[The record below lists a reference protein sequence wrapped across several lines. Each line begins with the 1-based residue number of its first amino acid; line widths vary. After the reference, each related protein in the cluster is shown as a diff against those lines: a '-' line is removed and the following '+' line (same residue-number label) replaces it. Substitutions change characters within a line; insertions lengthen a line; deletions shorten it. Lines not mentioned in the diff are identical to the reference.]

1 MLIWEKAVLNI
12 QKGARKVAAVAA
24 VLSERVKTEINI
36 ARLRI
41 KAEEVRSRIDELH
54 RIIGRKVEMLKRG
67 DAMPQT
73 SEQLLKDEDIE
84 ASLTELGERKQEFEE
99 VQKEMQREQEA
110 FKSLTKH
117 VEDKAE

>member
-1 MLIWEKAVLNI
+1 MHIWEKAVLNI
-12 QKGARKVAAVAA
+12 QKGAKKVVAVAS
-24 VLSERVKTEINI
+24 VFSERVKTEINI

-84 ASLTELGERKQEFEE
+84 ASLAELREQKQEFEE

-110 FKSLTKH
+110 FKQLSKH
-117 VEDKAE
+117 TEDKAE